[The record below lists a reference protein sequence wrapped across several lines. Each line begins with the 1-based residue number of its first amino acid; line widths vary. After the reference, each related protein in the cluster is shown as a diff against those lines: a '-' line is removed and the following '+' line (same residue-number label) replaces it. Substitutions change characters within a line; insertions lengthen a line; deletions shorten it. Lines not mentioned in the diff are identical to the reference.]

1 MNAKNQQDEN
11 NTCLSE
17 KTYSMSLSNIAL
29 PTLQLD
35 SENEEEESDSSEPI
49 VFHPKLHKEQVQLRE
64 TLVSKS
70 SLGDSGID
78 VNDALTKPSV
88 TGSVNNHDAPKNV
101 DETKSLPMMKK
112 LEAAEIELDHALNQ
126 CPHSN
131 NIQPNYGGDLTDS
144 GSSGSSLLGK
154 LESVMSEL
162 KVTDE
167 KLDLGPQNM
176 KINSN
181 ISDMQTDNKETI
193 KIDLRS
199 PQVHT
204 NHCVMQRYG
213 SSSSYCVENEESEK
227 NTLYETRQRLKE
239 ESARIIC
246 SNSKAMPAVRSS
258 SINTKSVAEPCTD
271 NGKNKSRF
279 KPIGKVK
286 DLKPDNFSNY
296 ELSCKGQN
304 YKVDSDAHLDKISSS
319 AMVRCVDSMLDNV
332 NRMMYQI
339 SDPGDD
345 TEMECVNS
353 HGEVTS
359 LYAEDNGTEIES
371 EDEVVESYTVYDQGT
386 GEESYISPN
395 LYVSRLETN
404 KANSFEE
411 SSVFENMDFVTMD
424 DIDTESNVKIIDWSD
439 VLQDENTALRTRSD
453 SPVERPAKEN
463 IFDSLFTNSF
473 LSVSRNLDSKCED
486 TKPNINKKPKRDI
499 LCSKKKIKVIGKVS
513 VNEKPTQEIDST
525 FVSVS
530 SGSMDKSYVAD
541 VKTKKTMKRNDDVDL
556 VAKSLEQ
563 RDNEMEKLF
572 QTVSEFRKEISDSI
586 EKNNKEH
593 KAVRKLD
600 FQNDVNYRIKDVLCV
615 ACSVNATKLLETP
628 SKEFQHTCNEAAT
641 EKKIKKT
648 TQSRGVSTRDLCS
661 DMLPKNGCVSL
672 NSEEK
677 EEIITNDKELSTQMQ
692 TKSSK
697 SRKKKKN
704 KASKEP
710 ATNEPAVNGNLGGS
724 ILSSDEQKEIANVVS
739 ELSNLNAGKI
749 LYDDNVTFSQSYPM
763 LPSTD
768 KELLLL
774 KVPLESPG
782 VCKTNSTTS
791 EQNNSNNFIGL
802 TTLFMLLLQ
811 GNKWKIAVILPEIPF
826 DVVAFQQVFFNGE
839 LFLVVGIAENQ
850 NTAQQKKKRTKLGT
864 GFFHAVSNYLN
875 KSYLETVLS
884 KIWDITEFESLSK
897 TGKCT
902 IPGSGKLCNYINI
915 TPDPQA
921 LQKLLAITPS
931 FFVHHESKFSKQL
944 PEELNQFHNIS
955 PKQDYTCITVYQLL
969 SMYPRHMSELLKR
982 LRSEAVELCG
992 IKIGYMKSECPVLCI
1007 SINEFHSTTIEEGKL
1022 LLSDCE
1028 QLRDLAISFNSLNKI
1043 SLLENSSTLL
1053 NYAINKTYSQQ
1064 ELVRWFGP
1072 HYSQTQFPEAL
1083 ETLKSNVKSV
1093 TNKTQKKKWTDASN
1107 FPQLSQLVHFPSYAV
1122 LLMSSIVPS
1131 AFISLIV
1138 SFADKKG
1145 LVLTAMSKHTAEFS
1159 QLRAFGLNDDQIT
1172 RFRYPKDNP
1181 KEEVINFQATGSFT
1195 AFLFYGNSAL
1205 FRVLGLIT
1213 KLTYILN
1220 NHVTGETLNS
1230 WLKDNSFTYPP
1241 SHNVNVCSTRNLDKA
1256 KEDYFAA
1263 FNLND
1268 TTEEI
1273 FTSTKLTPSHQKIE
1287 GVFQVISTAQLN
1299 LHKPEIQLV
1308 SLVFYGDEIL
1318 SHVSTVLKA
1327 LFGEHIFNN
1336 LKAWRPTMAGSSS
1349 LYAPSLQLIGSKFIQ
1364 SLTKT
1369 DVNILSLADFLTPEW
1384 NVSQT
1389 VMVESKACILVL
1401 QAVDAPALNQ
1411 LQNKLSKFVQSLRIN
1426 LANSNVL
1433 VHTDLEHVCRIMFY
1447 FFHCNELHAD
1457 ADLKGSQVFPVYL
1470 PEKHKLLTLDK
1481 LLHLNLLQDVPVRK
1495 ISPSYKGSILE
1506 QSSLIPTWK
1515 VFYEIH
1521 PSSLSFPLQLLL
1533 KGEKT
1538 YGILSIQH
1546 SPKHVESIIKVISRI
1561 TRLGFGIVGLKFPS
1575 FDITT
1580 STYWFHVALVR
1591 EDALFV
1597 LKKMK
1602 HELENSYQ
1610 HITIK
1615 VTETVQEFEE
1625 LFTKEFK
1632 GPSDMGGI
1640 FHYDLYCL
1648 VNEMCFEKDAA
1659 YKGRRFREVEWN
1671 SGRQTHNYEYE
1682 YMKQQQHPLSKSYVL
1697 TAANI
1702 TDEVTVLLITQP
1714 LIRGWYLNKEC
1725 PVESVFPQLW
1735 QKLEQAS
1742 YRTIG
1747 AKMTLLSKTAA
1758 QELVDMMAV
1767 DGKKNTKMVKFLS
1780 QEGGPFIALV
1790 LLGSCVL
1797 SDFWMHLEGKFCK
1810 EEAVSVVKQYTL
1822 LPTTKKQ
1829 VELLLCSLFQQVL
1842 QNSKVELRSSM
1853 V

>member
-1 MNAKNQQDEN
+1 MSAKNRQDEN
-11 NTCLSE
+11 NTCLSG

-35 SENEEEESDSSEPI
+35 SDNEEEESDSSEPI
-49 VFHPKLHKEQVQLRE
+49 VFHLKLHKEQVQLRE

-78 VNDALTKPSV
+78 VNEALTKPTV

-101 DETKSLPMMKK
+101 DETKSLPMMKN
-112 LEAAEIELDHALNQ
+112 LDAAEIELDHALNQ

-131 NIQPNYGGDLTDS
+131 NTQLNAEGDLTDS

-162 KVTDE
+162 QDTDE
-167 KLDLGPQNM
+167 KLDLGLQNVNV
-176 KINSN
+176 NSN
-181 ISDMQTDNKETI
+181 ISDMQTDSKETI
-193 KIDLRS
+193 KIDLRL

-227 NTLYETRQRLKE
+227 NALHETRQRLKE

-246 SNSKAMPAVRSS
+246 SNSNAMQAVRDS
-258 SINTKSVAEPCTD
+258 SINTKSVTEPGTN
-271 NGKNKSRF
+271 NGVNESRF
-279 KPIGKVK
+279 KPIGKLK
-286 DLKPDNFSNY
+286 DLKRGNCSNS

-304 YKVDSDAHLDKISSS
+304 YKVDSDVHLDKISSS
-319 AMVRCVDSMLDNV
+319 SMVRCVDSMLDNV

-339 SDPGDD
+339 SDPGDN
-345 TEMECVNS
+345 TGMECVNS

-359 LYAEDNGTEIES
+359 LYAKDDGTEIES

-424 DIDTESNVKIIDWSD
+424 DI
-439 VLQDENTALRTRSD
+439 
-453 SPVERPAKEN
+453 
-463 IFDSLFTNSF
+463 
-473 LSVSRNLDSKCED
+473 VSRNLDSECED
-486 TKPNINKKPKRDI
+486 TKPNINTKPKRDI
-499 LCSKKKIKVIGKVS
+499 LCSKKKSKDIGKVS

-525 FVSVS
+525 FVSVL
-530 SGSMDKSYVAD
+530 SGSMNKSYVAD
-541 VKTKKTMKRNDDVDL
+541 VKTKKAMKRNDDVNL
-556 VAKSLEQ
+556 ATKSLEQ
-563 RDNEMEKLF
+563 KDNEVEKLF
-572 QTVSEFRKEISDSI
+572 QTVSDFRKEITDSI
-586 EKNNKEH
+586 EKEH

-600 FQNDVNYRIKDVLCV
+600 FQNDVNYQIKDVSCV
-615 ACSVNATKLLETP
+615 ACSVNATKFFETP

-648 TQSRGVSTRDLCS
+648 TRSTGVSTRDLCS
-661 DMLPKNGCVSL
+661 DMLPNNGCVSL
-672 NSEEK
+672 NSEEREEHITNDK
-677 EEIITNDKELSTQMQ
+677 ELITNDKELSIQTQ

-697 SRKKKKN
+697 NRKKKKN

-710 ATNEPAVNGNLGGS
+710 ATNEPVVNGISGGS

-739 ELSNLNAGKI
+739 ELSNLNGGKI
-749 LYDDNVTFSQSYPM
+749 LYDDNVTFTQSYPM

-782 VCKTNSTTS
+782 VCKTNSTAS
-791 EQNNSNNFIGL
+791 EQSNSDNFIGL

-811 GNKWKIAVILPEIPF
+811 GNKWKIAVLLAEIPF
-826 DVVAFQQVFFNGE
+826 DVVAFQQVFLNGE

-884 KIWDITEFESLSK
+884 KIWDITEFESFSK

-921 LQKLLAITPS
+921 LQKLLAMTPS

-944 PEELNQFHNIS
+944 PEELSQFHNIS

-992 IKIGYMKSECPVLCI
+992 IKIGYMKSERGIECPVLCI

-1072 HYSQTQFPEAL
+1072 HYSQAQFPEAL

-1093 TNKTQKKKWTDASN
+1093 TNKNQKKKWTDASN
-1107 FPQLSQLVHFPSYAV
+1107 FSQLSQLVHFPSYAV

-1131 AFISLIV
+1131 AFISLVV

-1145 LVLTAMSKHTAEFS
+1145 LVLNAMSKHTAAFS
-1159 QLRAFGLNDDQIT
+1159 QLRAFGLNDDQIA

-1181 KEEVINFQATGSFT
+1181 KKEVINFQATGSFT

-1230 WLKDNSFTYPP
+1230 WLKDNSLTFPP
-1241 SHNVNVCSTRNLDKA
+1241 SHNLNVCSTRKLDKA

-1273 FTSTKLTPSHQKIE
+1273 FTSTKTTQSHQKVE

-1308 SLVFYGDEIL
+1308 SLVFYGDEVM
-1318 SHVSTVLKA
+1318 SHVPTVLKA

-1349 LYAPSLQLIGSKFIQ
+1349 LYVPSLQLIGSKFIQ
-1364 SLTKT
+1364 SLTAT

-1401 QAVDAPALNQ
+1401 KAVDARDVNQ

-1433 VHTDLEHVCRIMFY
+1433 VHTDLEHVCRLMFY

-1457 ADLKGSQVFPVYL
+1457 ADRQRSQVFPVYL
-1470 PEKHKLLTLDK
+1470 PAKHKLLTLDK

-1495 ISPSYKGSILE
+1495 ISPSCKGSTLE

-1515 VFYEIH
+1515 VFYEMH

-1533 KGEKT
+1533 KVEKT
-1538 YGILSIQH
+1538 YGVLSIQH

-1575 FDITT
+1575 FDIAT
-1580 STYWFHVALVR
+1580 STCWFHVALVR

-1659 YKGRRFREVEWN
+1659 YKGRHFREVEWN
-1671 SGRQTHNYEYE
+1671 PGRQTHNYEYE
-1682 YMKQQQHPLSKSYVL
+1682 YMKQEQHPLSKSYML

-1747 AKMTLLSKTAA
+1747 AKMTSLSKTAA
-1758 QELVDMMAV
+1758 QELVHMMAV

-1810 EEAVSVVKQYTL
+1810 EEAVNVVKRYTL

-1829 VELLLCSLFQQVL
+1829 VEVLLCSLFQQVL